1 MTKEQTLKNRIAT
14 KHKLEFNRLQEI
26 DKWPQRLGRLES
38 REIKPLS
45 EAAFCEKY
53 GLSKWQFN
61 RVKNLAKMSSQEYF
75 EKVEKALRKE
85 GV

>member
-14 KHKLEFNRLQEI
+14 KHKLEYSRIREI
-26 DKWPQRLGRLES
+26 EKWPQRLKRLES
-38 REIKPLS
+38 KDNPLS
-45 EAAFCEKY
+45 AAAFCEKY

-61 RVKNLAKMSSQEYF
+61 RVKNLAKMPSQEYF